1 MISARG
7 STRLYS
13 NKILV
18 MIDGRSLY
26 TPLFSG
32 VLWDSVD
39 VPLEDV
45 ERIEVVLGPGAVMWG
60 PNAVNGVINIIT
72 KSTTAT
78 KGGELSVKTGNELH
92 ASLMARW
99 GGALTDHL
107 TYRIWGKADDDN
119 PAYSSPGYFY
129 LNAPITNPAPAQITN
144 LQSQSGGLG
153 FRVDAI
159 ATSKD
164 QFTAQ
169 GDIYK
174 IGGQNAL
181 GVPDLSVAGFQT
193 LDAHTG
199 YDEGTC

>member
-60 PNAVNGVINIIT
+60 PNAGQRRDQHHNQ
-72 KSTTAT
+72 
-78 KGGELSVKTGNELH
+78 EH
-92 ASLMARW
+92 DCHQRW
-99 GGALTDHL
+99 GSFA
-107 TYRIWGKADDDN
+107 
-119 PAYSSPGYFY
+119 
-129 LNAPITNPAPAQITN
+129 
-144 LQSQSGGLG
+144 
-153 FRVDAI
+153 
-159 ATSKD
+159 
-164 QFTAQ
+164 
-169 GDIYK
+169 
-174 IGGQNAL
+174 
-181 GVPDLSVAGFQT
+181 
-193 LDAHTG
+193 
-199 YDEGTC
+199 